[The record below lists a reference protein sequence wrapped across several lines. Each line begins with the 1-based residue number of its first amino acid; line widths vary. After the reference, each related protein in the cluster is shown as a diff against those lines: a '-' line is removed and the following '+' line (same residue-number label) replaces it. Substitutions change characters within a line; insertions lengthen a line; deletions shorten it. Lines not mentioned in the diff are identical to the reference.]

1 MKRRLVIVMLA
12 LVLAAI
18 GTGGVFVYVNG
29 ADTRALAGMK
39 AVSVLVARKS
49 IPSGTSA
56 ATALHSGLLASE
68 KLPAASVP
76 PNAVRSV
83 TPALSSLVMSAAIPS
98 GQLLL
103 RPMLVK
109 VAQVTGGLAIPG
121 GKIAVTVNFCL
132 PEAVAGAVQAGSQVA
147 VFDTVVIG
155 GTGQVTAQPGCAG
168 SHQQPTG
175 SIVKTRLVLPRAQ
188 VVSVGVSA
196 AGLASPAASSG
207 SASSATSSGMLVT
220 LAVSQADAERLI
232 QLTVTGLP
240 YLALLTTSSRTGADA
255 GHLLRSQASATPTPK
270 ATHKP
275 KAKAKPKATPTPTP
289 KPTPKPKP
297 TPTTCATR
305 TPTPKPSHT
314 PTPKPSHTP
323 SPSPAPAPSPSPT
336 PVPMPTPSRVP
347 SRQK

>member
-39 AVSVLVARKS
+39 AVSVLVAKKS

-56 ATALHSGLLASE
+56 GTALKTGLLASE

-76 PNAVRSV
+76 ANALRSV
-83 TPALSSLVMSAAIPS
+83 TPALSSLVMSADIPS

-109 VAQVTGGLAIPG
+109 TTQVTGGLAIPG

-147 VFDTVVIG
+147 VFDTVVTG
-155 GTGQVTAQPGCAG
+155 GAGVTAQPGCAG
-168 SHQQPTG
+168 SHQQPAG

-188 VVSVGVSA
+188 VVSVGISA

-207 SASSATSSGMLVT
+207 SGSSATSSGMLVT
-220 LAVSQADAERLI
+220 LAVSQRDAERLI
-232 QLTVTGLP
+232 QLTETGLP

-255 GHLLRSQASATPTPK
+255 GHLLRSMASATPTPK
-270 ATHKP
+270 ATRKP
-275 KAKAKPKATPTPTP
+275 KAKPKPKTTPKPKPTPTP
-289 KPTPKPKP
+289 SP

-305 TPTPKPSHT
+305 TPTAKPSHT
-314 PTPKPSHTP
+314 PTP
-323 SPSPAPAPSPSPT
+323 SPGPTPSPSPT
-336 PVPMPTPSRVP
+336 PVPLPSPSRVP